1 MRIVCWR
8 SDLGS
13 PDLPPSLATAPLT
26 ITNAIVNGVAMPFG
40 KLPTN
45 GAAIQ
50 LDQGNHNLRVDFA
63 LLDYQAPM
71 ETVYSYRMDGLD
83 EDWTSMPKGS
93 LPKIGRASCRERVCQ
108 YVSISVVD
116 VSLKKNTV
124 MQNKGYTPS
133 REHQKKQ

>member
-93 LPKIGRASCRERVCQ
+93 LPSAIYTNLPHGSYRLRLPASTRGMQPHIVETHLG
-108 YVSISVVD
+108 IVV
-116 VSLKKNTV
+116 KPRW
-124 MQNKGYTPS
+124 Y
-133 REHQKKQ
+133 E